1 MVAGVKDYVSEHRA
15 GVRLMLSV
23 LLLAAALLALGACNT
38 MKGAGQDVEAAGD
51 AMSDTAE
58 DVQN

>member
-1 MVAGVKDYVSEHRA
+1 MSTTAKAKAREHRS
-15 GVRLMLSV
+15 GVLLLMSV
-23 LLLAAALLALGACNT
+23 LLLGAALLALGACNT
-38 MKGAGQDVEAAGD
+38 MEGAGQDVEAAGD

>member
-1 MVAGVKDYVSEHRA
+1 MIAGVKDYVSEHRA
-15 GVRLMLSV
+15 GVQLMLSV
-23 LLLAAALLALGACNT
+23 LLLAGALLALGGCNT
-38 MKGAGQDVEAAGD
+38 MEGAGQDVEAAGD

>member
-1 MVAGVKDYVSEHRA
+1 MIAGVKDYVSEHRA
-15 GVRLMLSV
+15 GVQLMLSV
-23 LLLAAALLALGACNT
+23 LLLVAALLALGGCNT
-38 MKGAGQDVEAAGD
+38 MEGAGQDVEAAGD